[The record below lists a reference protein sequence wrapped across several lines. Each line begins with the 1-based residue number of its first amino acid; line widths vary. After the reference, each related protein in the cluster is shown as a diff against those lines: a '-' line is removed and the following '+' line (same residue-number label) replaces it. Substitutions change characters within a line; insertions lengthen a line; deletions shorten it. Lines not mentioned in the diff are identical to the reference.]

1 MIINK
6 ASKCRLYPNKEQQ
19 TAINKTL
26 GSCRYVYDKMLERQ
40 IKMYKRRE
48 YHLSYNEMQS
58 TDIGKYY
65 RKGKALLDE
74 YDVPMLYDHV
84 SVRYGKDSRLYFDNG
99 TDSSRWIPC
108 EDFRSALIFSLAKR
122 RHEIRG

>member
-48 YHLSYNEMQS
+48 DHLSYNEMQ
-58 TDIGKYY
+58 D
-65 RKGKALLDE
+65 LLPIMKE
-74 YDVPMLYDHV
+74 YLP
-84 SVRYGKDSRLYFDNG
+84 
-99 TDSSRWIPC
+99 W
-108 EDFRSALIFSLAKR
+108 LAEK
-122 RHEIRG
+122 